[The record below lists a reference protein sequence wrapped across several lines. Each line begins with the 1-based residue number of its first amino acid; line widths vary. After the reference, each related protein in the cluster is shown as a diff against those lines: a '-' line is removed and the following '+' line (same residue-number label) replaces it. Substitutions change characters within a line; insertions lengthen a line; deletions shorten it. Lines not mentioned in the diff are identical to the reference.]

1 MTADKGHIEADRV
14 LRLFSERRSEARKAY
29 SKFIAEGLTMGK
41 DSSLY
46 EAVEQQ
52 IIGGDRFIDKIQN
65 KIEEPKRPIKKP
77 KLADIVTAVTAVT
90 GLSEGEL
97 VSMSRRKDIVLTRGV
112 MAGIMRQSGYKL
124 RDIAHLLKRE
134 ISSISKVTRTFESAD
149 GRVVAKRVMKR
160 LNTYNQA

>member
-1 MTADKGHIEADRV
+1 
-14 LRLFSERRSEARKAY
+14 
-29 SKFIAEGLTMGK
+29 LTIGK
-41 DSSLY
+41 DSSIY

-124 RDIAHLLKRE
+124 GEIAHLLKRE
-134 ISSISKVTRTFESAD
+134 ISSISKVTRTLESAD
-149 GRVVAKRVMKR
+149 GRVVAKRVMKL